1 MNDFCCGCGILLPI
15 GDVNNETMCKVCKRE
30 ASLRQLNNKSQTCD
44 CEYCERSDNYKL
56 LPSKET
62 KFLSQPVHLQFSPTQ
77 NHNELDFRIS
87 QIHFVVKNESL
98 ICGGNEFTTSN
109 QVVQEQSSDIL
120 IGLNSNELEEKKAV
134 DSFISE
140 EIKQKWESEQL
151 FYKEQLIQKD
161 TSAIAALIS
170 GHRRKAD
177 GSRYYVGGVD
187 ISFIVGN
194 SVDACAC
201 LCVVRMPDLE
211 VVLSLGLLLQIL
223 NCLYCQNAVKRCC
236 RKLVPLVGSSSA
248 IWRSVSKSL
257 VK

>member
-30 ASLRQLNNKSQTCD
+30 TSLRQLNSKSQTCD

-56 LPSKET
+56 LSSKET

-98 ICGGNEFTTSN
+98 ICGGNEFSTSN

-140 EIKQKWESEQL
+140 EIKQQWESEQL